1 MRTLA
6 SDNYAGAHPAV
17 LEAIAAANAEH
28 APAYGG
34 DSVTARAVELFRDHL
49 GAHVDVFMT
58 FNGTG
63 SNVIGMQSLMRSWEA
78 VICASSA
85 HINVD
90 ESGAPE
96 KLLGSKLITLDTPD
110 GKLTPAMIDAVQW
123 RAGDVHQSQ
132 PKVVLITQS
141 TESGTRYS
149 PEEVR
154 AIADT
159 AHARGLYLYMDGAR
173 IANAAAGLGVELR
186 AITTDAGVDAMSFGG
201 TKNGTILAEAVVIL
215 NPRLVS
221 GGDLSVTG
229 DLGFIRK
236 QYMQLSS
243 KMRFS
248 SAQFIALFTDDL
260 WRRNASHANAM
271 AQRLATAVADVP
283 GLRIERPVQA
293 NGVFAT
299 LPAHTIPILQEHT
312 PFYVWDEAASEVRW
326 LCSWDTTEHDIDD
339 FASTVRSVLSGT

>member
-1 MRTLA
+1 MITLA

-90 ESGAPE
+90 EAGAPE

-312 PFYVWDEAASEVRW
+312 PFYLWDEAASEVRW

>member
-1 MRTLA
+1 MGTLA
-6 SDNYAGAHPAV
+6 SDNYSGAHPEV

-34 DSVTARAVELFRDHL
+34 DSVTARAVELFKEHL

-90 ESGAPE
+90 EAGAPE

-110 GKLTPAMIDAVQW
+110 GKLTPAMIEAVQW
-123 RAGDVHQSQ
+123 RAGDIHQSQ
-132 PKVVLITQS
+132 PKVVLITES

-149 PEEVR
+149 PEEIR

-159 AHARGLYLYMDGAR
+159 AHGRGLYLYMDGAR

-201 TKNGTILAEAVVIL
+201 TKNGTLLAEAVVIL
-215 NPRLVS
+215 NPRLAS
-221 GGDLSVTG
+221 GGDLNVIEN
-229 DLGFIRK
+229 LGFIRK

-248 SAQFIALFTDDL
+248 SAQFIALLTDDL

-271 AQRLATAVADVP
+271 AQRLAAAVADVP
-283 GLRIERPVQA
+283 GLRIERPVEA

-299 LPAHTIPILQEHT
+299 LPSHTIPILQEHT

-326 LCSWDTTEHDIDD
+326 LCSWDTTEQEIDD

>member
-6 SDNYAGAHPAV
+6 SDNYSGAHPAV
-17 LEAIAAANAEH
+17 LEAIASANANH

-34 DSVTARAVELFRDHL
+34 DSVTERAVELFREHL

-90 ESGAPE
+90 EAGAPE

-110 GKLTPAMIDAVQW
+110 GKLTPAMIEAVQW
-123 RAGDVHQSQ
+123 RAGDIHQSQ

-159 AHARGLYLYMDGAR
+159 AHARSLYLYMDGAR

-215 NPRLVS
+215 NPRLAT
-221 GGDLSVTG
+221 GGDLSVTEN
-229 DLGFIRK
+229 LGFIRK

-248 SAQFIALFTDDL
+248 SAQFIALLTDDL
-260 WRRNASHANAM
+260 WRENASHANAM
-271 AQRLATAVADVP
+271 AQRLAAAVADVP
-283 GLRIERPVQA
+283 GLTIERPVEA

-299 LPAHTIPILQEHT
+299 IPAHTIPILQQHT

-326 LCSWDTTEHDIDD
+326 LCSWDTTEQEIDD

>member
-6 SDNYAGAHPAV
+6 SDNYAGAHPEV
-17 LEAIAAANAEH
+17 LEAIAASNAEH

-34 DSVTARAVELFRDHL
+34 DSVTARAVELFREHL
-49 GAHVDVFMT
+49 GAHVDVVMT
-58 FNGTG
+58 VNGTG

-90 ESGAPE
+90 EAGAPE

-110 GKLTPAMIDAVQW
+110 GKLTPAMIEAVQW
-123 RAGDVHQSQ
+123 RAGDIHQSQ

-149 PEEVR
+149 PEEIR
-154 AIADT
+154 GIADT
-159 AHARGLYLYMDGAR
+159 AHGRGLYLYMDGAR

-215 NPRLVS
+215 NPRLAT
-221 GGDLSVTG
+221 GGDLSVTKN
-229 DLGFIRK
+229 LGFIRK

-248 SAQFIALFTDDL
+248 SAQFIALLTDDL

-271 AQRLATAVADVP
+271 AQRLAAAVADVP
-283 GLRIERPVQA
+283 GLTIERPVEA

-299 LPAHTIPILQEHT
+299 LPAHTVPILQEHT

>member
-1 MRTLA
+1 MGTLA
-6 SDNYAGAHPAV
+6 SDNYSGAHPEV
-17 LEAIAAANAEH
+17 LESIAASNAEH

-34 DSVTARAVELFRDHL
+34 DSVTARAVELFKEHL

-90 ESGAPE
+90 EAGAPE

-110 GKLTPAMIDAVQW
+110 GKLTPAMIEAVQW
-123 RAGDVHQSQ
+123 RAGDIHQSQ
-132 PKVVLITQS
+132 PKVVLITES

-149 PEEVR
+149 PEEIR

-159 AHARGLYLYMDGAR
+159 AHGRGLYLYMDGAR

-201 TKNGTILAEAVVIL
+201 TKNGTLLAEAVVIL
-215 NPRLVS
+215 NPRLAT
-221 GGDLSVTG
+221 GGDLSVTKN
-229 DLGFIRK
+229 LGFIRK

-248 SAQFIALFTDDL
+248 SAQFIALLTDDL

-271 AQRLATAVADVP
+271 AQRLAAAVADVP
-283 GLRIERPVQA
+283 GLRIERPVEA

-326 LCSWDTTEHDIDD
+326 LCSWDTTEQEIDD

>member
-6 SDNYAGAHPAV
+6 SDNYSGAHPAV

-28 APAYGG
+28 APSYGA
-34 DSVTARAVELFRDHL
+34 DSVTARARELFREQL
-49 GAHVDVFMT
+49 GGHVDVFMT

-78 VICASSA
+78 VICAASA

-90 ESGAPE
+90 EAGAPE
-96 KLLGSKLITLDTPD
+96 KLLGSKLITLDSPD
-110 GKLTPAMIDAVQW
+110 GKLTPSMIEAVQW
-123 RAGDVHQSQ
+123 RIGDVHQSQ

-149 PEEVR
+149 PEEIR

-159 AHARGLYLYMDGAR
+159 AHGRGLYLYMDGAR

-215 NPRLVS
+215 NPRLAT
-221 GGDLSVTG
+221 GGDLSVTKN
-229 DLGFIRK
+229 LGFIRK

-248 SAQFIALFTDDL
+248 SAQFIALLTDDL

-271 AQRLATAVADVP
+271 AQRLAAAVADVP
-283 GLRIERPVQA
+283 GLTIERPVEA

-299 LPAHTIPILQEHT
+299 LPAHTVPILQEHT

>member
-1 MRTLA
+1 
-6 SDNYAGAHPAV
+6 
-17 LEAIAAANAEH
+17 
-28 APAYGG
+28 
-34 DSVTARAVELFRDHL
+34 
-49 GAHVDVFMT
+49 
-58 FNGTG
+58 
-63 SNVIGMQSLMRSWEA
+63 
-78 VICASSA
+78 
-85 HINVD
+85 
-90 ESGAPE
+90 
-96 KLLGSKLITLDTPD
+96 
-110 GKLTPAMIDAVQW
+110 MIEAVQW
-123 RAGDVHQSQ
+123 RAGDIHQSQ

-149 PEEVR
+149 PEEIR

-159 AHARGLYLYMDGAR
+159 AHGRGLYLYMDGAR
-173 IANAAAGLGVELR
+173 VANAAAGLGVELR

-215 NPRLVS
+215 NPRLAT
-221 GGDLSVTG
+221 GGDLSVTKN
-229 DLGFIRK
+229 LGFIRK

-248 SAQFIALFTDDL
+248 SAQFIALLTDDL

-271 AQRLATAVADVP
+271 AQRLAAAVADVP
-283 GLRIERPVQA
+283 GLTIERPVEA

-299 LPAHTIPILQEHT
+299 LPAHTVPILQEHT

>member
-1 MRTLA
+1 MITLA

>member
-17 LEAIAAANAEH
+17 LEAIAAANADH
-28 APAYGG
+28 APSYGG
-34 DSVTARAVELFRDHL
+34 DSVTARAVELFREHL
-49 GAHVDVFMT
+49 GEHVDVFMT

-90 ESGAPE
+90 EAGAPE

-110 GKLTPAMIDAVQW
+110 GKLTPAMIEDVQW

-149 PEEVR
+149 AEEVR
-154 AIADT
+154 AIAET

-229 DLGFIRK
+229 NLGFIRK

-248 SAQFIALFTDDL
+248 SAQFVALFTDDL
-260 WRRNASHANAM
+260 WRKNASHANAM
-271 AQRLATAVADVP
+271 AQRLAVAVADVP
-283 GLRIERPVQA
+283 GVTIERPVEA

-299 LPAHTIPILQEHT
+299 LPAEAIPVLQEHT

-339 FASTVRSVLSGT
+339 FAATVRSVLAGT

>member
-186 AITTDAGVDAMSFGG
+186 AITTDVGVDAMSFGG

-283 GLRIERPVQA
+283 GLRIERPVEA